1 MNKSAVNDQLETA
14 YEAIIKTKIA
24 DGSTGEYKVKKAYR
38 GQIATFGA
46 AIITGSLKS
55 AIAFFSD
62 EGKASVNRLLIIKAI
77 EYILE
82 KRKIMKQGQ
91 SLFSYAKSESPEV
104 KENIINAAIAIKLAL
119 NLFILVDNDDGGNP
133 SEV

>member
-1 MNKSAVNDQLETA
+1 
-14 YEAIIKTKIA
+14 
-24 DGSTGEYKVKKAYR
+24 
-38 GQIATFGA
+38 
-46 AIITGSLKS
+46 
-55 AIAFFSD
+55 
-62 EGKASVNRLLIIKAI
+62 
-77 EYILE
+77 
-82 KRKIMKQGQ
+82 MKQGQ